1 MGLHPRVRMKKNLH
15 WMERQRREK
24 GRNPNPNQ
32 NLVKGA
38 RRNIF
43 PKLNA
48 SIVMN
53 SGIMPRSVHTRKKEI
68 KPQEEK

>member
-1 MGLHPRVRMKKNLH
+1 MGFHPRVRMRKIFH
-15 WMERQRREK
+15 WLEMEGRYN
-24 GRNPNPNQ
+24 GRNVNPNH
-32 NLVKGA
+32 NLAKGA

-53 SGIMPRSVHTRKKEI
+53 SGTLP
-68 KPQEEK
+68 